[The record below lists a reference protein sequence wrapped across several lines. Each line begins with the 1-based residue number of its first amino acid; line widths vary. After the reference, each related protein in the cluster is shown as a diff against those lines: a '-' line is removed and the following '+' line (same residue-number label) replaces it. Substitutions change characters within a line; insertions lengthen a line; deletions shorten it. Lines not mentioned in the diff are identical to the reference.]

1 MTVDRISTSKNFL
14 LSIFLG
20 VFLLAGLSSCEKRVT
35 PNKVERIFQKD
46 SWKITS
52 FIFQDQNIEDNFN
65 AVTFDFNETNGITA
79 LPANMYAGN
88 WDMGLNKKPTILN
101 IFNVFEPSYS
111 ALNDDWTVVTC
122 GNSLI
127 TLESQ
132 NGPFLNTIVFRKIEL

>member
-65 AVTFDFNETNGITA
+65 AVTFDFNVLILKNERSN
-79 LPANMYAGN
+79 LP
-88 WDMGLNKKPTILN
+88 
-101 IFNVFEPSYS
+101 
-111 ALNDDWTVVTC
+111 
-122 GNSLI
+122 
-127 TLESQ
+127 
-132 NGPFLNTIVFRKIEL
+132 